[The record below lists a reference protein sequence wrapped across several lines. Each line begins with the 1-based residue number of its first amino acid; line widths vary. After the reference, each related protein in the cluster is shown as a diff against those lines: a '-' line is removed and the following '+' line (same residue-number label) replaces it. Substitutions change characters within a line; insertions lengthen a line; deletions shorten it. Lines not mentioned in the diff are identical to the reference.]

1 MRGPL
6 AASRAHRPGELGLA
20 MRTAGMGL
28 ERVERTSTAIG
39 SADPLHSDKWR
50 IAACWARNV
59 GSAIVGVE
67 ADRVKCVV
75 GHRVQPPVVYRRSLM
90 RRSPARAR
98 PHAK

>member
-28 ERVERTSTAIG
+28 ERVECATATVG
-39 SADPLHSDKWR
+39 SADPLHSDKRR
-50 IAACWARNV
+50 IAACWARDV

-67 ADRVKCVV
+67 ADRVKRVV
-75 GHRVQPPVVYRRSLM
+75 CHRVQPLVVYRRSLM